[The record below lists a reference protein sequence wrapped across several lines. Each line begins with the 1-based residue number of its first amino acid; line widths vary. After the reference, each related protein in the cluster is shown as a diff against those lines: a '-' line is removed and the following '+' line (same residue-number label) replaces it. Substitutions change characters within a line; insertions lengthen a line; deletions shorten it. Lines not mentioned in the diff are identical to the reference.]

1 MTKMQRFFTELL
13 SSPAMQVNEFWQL
26 LKQQAA
32 ETDALQWIAIITG
45 VGEVLLARVNNILL
59 YPAGIISTLLTM
71 YILFLS
77 GLYADSL
84 LNGYYMVMSIYGWWY
99 WTKKKD
105 RQAVPISMCSSR
117 DWGIVGAIV
126 GVGFAL
132 LYILLKRWTPS
143 TVPVWDAWVS
153 ATAWAGMW
161 LLAKRKVE
169 NWILLNVSNIFAI
182 PLLFYKQLPL
192 FAGLTIILFIV
203 AVFGYFD
210 WRKMY
215 KLQTA

>member
-1 MTKMQRFFTELL
+1 MQPSELL
-13 SSPAMQVNEFWQL
+13 RL
-26 LKQQAA
+26 LKEQIA

-45 VGEVLLARVNNILL
+45 VAEVLLARVNNILL

-71 YILFLS
+71 YILFVS

-84 LNGYYMVMSIYGWWY
+84 LNAYYMIMSVYGWWY
-99 WTKKKD
+99 WAKKKD
-105 RQAVPISMCSSR
+105 RPQVPISVCSGA
-117 DWGIVGAIV
+117 DWRIVVAIT
-126 GVGFAL
+126 GGGFVL
-132 LYILLKRWTPS
+132 LYILLKLFTPS
-143 TVPVWDAWVS
+143 TVPVADAWVS

-169 NWILLNVSNIFAI
+169 NWLLLNISNLFAI

-210 WRKMY
+210 WRKKY
-215 KLQTA
+215 KLQAS

>member
-1 MTKMQRFFTELL
+1 
-13 SSPAMQVNEFWQL
+13 MQVNELWQL
-26 LKQQAA
+26 LKQQVA
-32 ETDALQWIAIITG
+32 ETDTLQWIATVTG
-45 VGEVLLARVNNILL
+45 IGEVLLARVNNILL

-71 YILFLS
+71 YILYKF

-84 LNGYYMVMSIYGWWY
+84 LNGYYMVMSVYGWWY
-99 WTKKKD
+99 WMKKKD
-105 RQAVPISMCSSR
+105 QPAVAISICSPR
-117 DWGIVGAIV
+117 DWLIVAAIV
-126 GVGFAL
+126 GIGFSV
-132 LYILLKRWTPS
+132 LYILLANWTPS

-161 LLAKRKVE
+161 LLARRKVE

-192 FAGLTIILFIV
+192 FAVLTIILFIV

-210 WRKMY
+210 WRKKY
-215 KLQTA
+215 KLQSA

>member
-1 MTKMQRFFTELL
+1 MQASEL
-13 SSPAMQVNEFWQL
+13 FQL
-26 LKQQAA
+26 LKEQIA
-32 ETDALQWIAIITG
+32 ETDLLQWIAIVTG
-45 VGEVLLARVNNILL
+45 VAEVLLARVNNILL

-71 YILFLS
+71 YILFVS

-84 LNGYYMVMSIYGWWY
+84 LNAYYMVMSVYGWWY

-105 RQAVPISMCSSR
+105 RPPVPISVCSR
-117 DWGIVGAIV
+117 GDWGIVFAIA
-126 GVGFAL
+126 GGGFVV
-132 LYILLKRWTPS
+132 LYFLLKTLTPS
-143 TVPVWDAWVS
+143 TVPLADAWVS

-169 NWILLNVSNIFAI
+169 NWILLNISNLFAI

-210 WRKMY
+210 WRRKYLVRMAAE
-215 KLQTA
+215 KLSA